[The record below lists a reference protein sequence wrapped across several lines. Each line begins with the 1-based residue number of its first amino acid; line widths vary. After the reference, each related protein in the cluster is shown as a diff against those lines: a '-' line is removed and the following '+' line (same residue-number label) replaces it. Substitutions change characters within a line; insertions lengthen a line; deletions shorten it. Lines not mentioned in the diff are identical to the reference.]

1 MLIFLVALVRLFAS
15 LPVFGVGF
23 YRNGSG
29 QLFFQLW
36 YLIGFMIIAFFLMHE
51 LITPLPPKD
60 ETSPG
65 KGSGRE
71 GTGRRPVLTPSS
83 RPAVAQSNRTLTSFE
98 TPGSSCV
105 TP

>member
-1 MLIFLVALVRLFAS
+1 MSDETSHKGHKAVLVFLAALCLYSV

-36 YLIGFMIIAFFLMHE
+36 YLVGFMLIGFLLMHE

-60 ETSPG
+60 KRTE
-65 KGSGRE
+65 
-71 GTGRRPVLTPSS
+71 S
-83 RPAVAQSNRTLTSFE
+83 R
-98 TPGSSCV
+98 
-105 TP
+105 

>member
-1 MLIFLVALVRLFAS
+1 MSDETSHKGHKAVLVFLAALCLYSV

-36 YLIGFMIIAFFLMHE
+36 YLVGFMLIGFVLMHE

-60 ETSPG
+60 
-65 KGSGRE
+65 KR
-71 GTGRRPVLTPSS
+71 TG
-83 RPAVAQSNRTLTSFE
+83 
-98 TPGSSCV
+98 
-105 TP
+105 

>member
-1 MLIFLVALVRLFAS
+1 MSDATSHKGHTAVLVFLLALCAYGT

-51 LITPLPPKD
+51 LITPLPPRD
-60 ETSPG
+60 PNEEV
-65 KGSGRE
+65 R
-71 GTGRRPVLTPSS
+71 
-83 RPAVAQSNRTLTSFE
+83 
-98 TPGSSCV
+98 
-105 TP
+105 

>member
-1 MLIFLVALVRLFAS
+1 MSDATSHKGHPAVLIFLLALCAYGT

-36 YLIGFMIIAFFLMHE
+36 YLIGFMVIAFFLMHE

-60 ETSPG
+60 TN
-65 KGSGRE
+65 E
-71 GTGRRPVLTPSS
+71 GVR
-83 RPAVAQSNRTLTSFE
+83 
-98 TPGSSCV
+98 
-105 TP
+105 

>member
-1 MLIFLVALVRLFAS
+1 MGDETSHKGHKAVLGFLVALCAYAV

-36 YLIGFMIIAFFLMHE
+36 YLVGFMLIGFVLMHE

-60 ETSPG
+60 KSTEVS
-65 KGSGRE
+65 
-71 GTGRRPVLTPSS
+71 
-83 RPAVAQSNRTLTSFE
+83 
-98 TPGSSCV
+98 
-105 TP
+105 

>member
-1 MLIFLVALVRLFAS
+1 MSDENSHKGHKAVLIFLIALCAYAV

-36 YLIGFMIIAFFLMHE
+36 YLVGFMLIAFLLMHE

-60 ETSPG
+60 ADQGEA
-65 KGSGRE
+65 
-71 GTGRRPVLTPSS
+71 PS
-83 RPAVAQSNRTLTSFE
+83 RTAR
-98 TPGSSCV
+98 
-105 TP
+105 

>member
-1 MLIFLVALVRLFAS
+1 MSDATSHKGHTAVLIFLLALCAYGT

-36 YLIGFMIIAFFLMHE
+36 YLIGFMVIAFFLMHE

-60 ETSPG
+60 TN
-65 KGSGRE
+65 E
-71 GTGRRPVLTPSS
+71 GVR
-83 RPAVAQSNRTLTSFE
+83 
-98 TPGSSCV
+98 
-105 TP
+105 

>member
-1 MLIFLVALVRLFAS
+1 M

-36 YLIGFMIIAFFLMHE
+36 YLVGFMVIAFFLMHE

-60 ETSPG
+60 TER
-65 KGSGRE
+65 RE
-71 GTGRRPVLTPSS
+71 
-83 RPAVAQSNRTLTSFE
+83 
-98 TPGSSCV
+98 
-105 TP
+105 

>member
-1 MLIFLVALVRLFAS
+1 MRDKTSHKGHKAVLIFLLALLAYAT

-36 YLIGFMIIAFFLMHE
+36 YLVGFMIIAFFLMHE

-60 ETSPG
+60 TNEEVG
-65 KGSGRE
+65 
-71 GTGRRPVLTPSS
+71 
-83 RPAVAQSNRTLTSFE
+83 
-98 TPGSSCV
+98 
-105 TP
+105 

>member
-1 MLIFLVALVRLFAS
+1 MGDETTHNKGHKAVLIFLVALCAYAT

-36 YLIGFMIIAFFLMHE
+36 YLVGFMIIGFFLMHE

-60 ETSPG
+60 TS
-65 KGSGRE
+65 E
-71 GTGRRPVLTPSS
+71 GAR
-83 RPAVAQSNRTLTSFE
+83 
-98 TPGSSCV
+98 
-105 TP
+105 